1 MTNAENHPD
10 RGAAPLAAPPRG
22 NELRVVPLGGLGEIG
37 MNCLALEQ
45 ADGIL
50 VIDCGITF
58 PDDDVGIDTY
68 HPDFSYLAS
77 RRERIAGVFLTHGHE
92 DHVGALPYLLGQM
105 KVPVWGPPHALAV
118 AKHRLSERNL
128 DPARFD
134 FITISPRISY
144 DVGPFAVEPIRVSH
158 SITDA
163 TALAVRT
170 RAGTVI
176 HTGDFRFDPAP
187 PDGEPTDEARLG
199 ELGRGGV
206 RLLLSDSTNVD
217 SLGPHA
223 SETEVGEKLEELI
236 GGASGRVVVGMF
248 ASNVQRLR
256 MIGDLCRRVGRKL
269 CLFGR
274 SIELQVKWSHEIG
287 RLNWPSD
294 LVIPKDDAA
303 GLPPRKLLVLAGGTQ
318 AETGSSM
325 TRLASRTHPFL
336 TLTPEDVIVFSS
348 RIIPGNDRPVFGM
361 IADFLRQ
368 GVTVKSWITDP
379 TVHTSGHA
387 HRAEQKKMLEL
398 VHPRGFIPVHGTRH
412 HLERHAELARSSGVD
427 DVLVIENGDVAEV
440 SDAALSPV
448 GTIGVG
454 RVATWE
460 GMPIP
465 SSVLKERRSLARG
478 GLVSIALVVDAKGT
492 VLAPPSVQ
500 ARGVM
505 AEEGEPGTLR
515 FVALEIA
522 RALENGAPAE
532 ESTIG
537 ELARL
542 AARRAIEAKTGKKPL
557 CLVSVTRLER

>member
-1 MTNAENHPD
+1 MTNAENHPGQ
-10 RGAAPLAAPPRG
+10 GASPLAAPPRG
-22 NELRVVPLGGLGEIG
+22 SEVRVVPLGGLGEIG

-45 ADGIL
+45 ADGI
-50 VIDCGITF
+50 VIIDCGITF

-68 HPDFSYLAS
+68 HPDFSYLAA

-92 DHVGALPYLLGQM
+92 DHVGALPYLLGQI

-118 AKHRLSERNL
+118 AKHRLSERDL
-128 DPARFD
+128 DPTRFD

-144 DVGPFAVEPIRVSH
+144 DVGPFAVEPVRVAH

-176 HTGDFRFDPAP
+176 HTGDFRFDPEP
-187 PDGEPTDEARLG
+187 PDGELTDEARLA

-223 SETEVGEKLEELI
+223 SEMQVGEKLEELI
-236 GGASGRVVVGMF
+236 AGASARVVVGMF

-256 MIGDLCRRVGRKL
+256 TIGDLCRRVGRKL

-274 SIELQVKWSHEIG
+274 SIELQVKWAHEIG

-294 LVIPKDDAA
+294 LVIAKDEAA
-303 GLPPRKLLVLAGGTQ
+303 SLTPRKLLVLAGGTQ
-318 AETGSSM
+318 AEMGSSM
-325 TRLASRTHPFL
+325 TRLATRTHPYL
-336 TLTPEDVIVFSS
+336 TLTSDDVVVLSS

-361 IADFLRQ
+361 MADFLRQ

-379 TVHTSGHA
+379 AVHTSGHA
-387 HRAEQKKMLEL
+387 HRAEQAKMLEL
-398 VHPRGFIPVHGTRH
+398 TRPRGFIPVHGTRH
-412 HLERHAELARSSGVD
+412 HLERHAELARSCGVGE
-427 DVLVIENGDVAEV
+427 VLVIENGNVAEV
-440 SDAALSPV
+440 SDTALAPV
-448 GTIGVG
+448 GSIGVG

-460 GMPIP
+460 GMPIAA
-465 SSVLKERRSLARG
+465 SVLRERRSLARG
-478 GLVSIALVVDAKGT
+478 GVLSIALVVDGKGR
-492 VLAPPSVQ
+492 VLSPPSVQ
-500 ARGVM
+500 ARGVI

-522 RALENGAPAE
+522 KALENAAPSE
-532 ESTIG
+532 EAAIG
-537 ELARL
+537 DVARL

-557 CLVSVTRLER
+557 CLVGVTRLER

>member
-1 MTNAENHPD
+1 MTQAENHPD
-10 RGAAPLAAPPRG
+10 LGAPPSG
-22 NELRVVPLGGLGEIG
+22 TELRVVPLGGLGEIG

-50 VIDCGITF
+50 IVDCGITF

-68 HPDFSYLAS
+68 HPDLSYLTA
-77 RRERIAGVFLTHGHE
+77 RRGRVSGVFLTHGHE
-92 DHVGALPYLLGQM
+92 DHVGALPYLLAQI

-118 AKHRLSERNL
+118 AKHRLNERDI
-128 DPARFD
+128 DPRQFD

-144 DVGPFAVEPIRVSH
+144 DVGPFAVEPIRVAH

-170 RAGTVI
+170 RAGMVV

-187 PDGEPTDEARLG
+187 PDGETTDEARLA
-199 ELGRGGV
+199 ELGQGGV
-206 RLLLSDSTNVD
+206 RLLLSDSTNID

-223 SETEVGEKLEELI
+223 SETEVGEKLEQLI
-236 GGASGRVVVGMF
+236 REASARVVVGMF

-274 SIELQVKWSHEIG
+274 SIELQVKWAHEIG

-294 LVIPKDDAA
+294 LVIPKDEAA
-303 GLPPRKLLVLAGGTQ
+303 SLSPRKLLVLAGGTQ
-318 AETGSSM
+318 AESGSSM
-325 TRLASRTHPFL
+325 TRLATRTHPFL
-336 TLTPEDVIVFSS
+336 TLTPSDVVVFSS
-348 RIIPGNDRPVFGM
+348 RIIPGNDRPVFAM
-361 IADFLRQ
+361 MADFLRQ

-387 HRAEQKKMLEL
+387 HRAEQTKMLEL

-412 HLERHAELARSSGVD
+412 HLERHAELARKNGVS
-427 DVLVIENGDVAEV
+427 DVLVIENGEVAAV
-440 SDAALSPV
+440 GDAGLSPAGKV
-448 GTIGVG
+448 AAG

-460 GMPIP
+460 GMPIA
-465 SSVLKERRSLARG
+465 SSVLKERRSLGRAG
-478 GLVSIALVVDAKGT
+478 VISIALVVDRKGQ
-492 VLAPPSVQ
+492 VMAPPSVQ
-500 ARGVM
+500 ARGVI
-505 AEEGEPGTLR
+505 ADEAQPNTLR
-515 FVALEIA
+515 FAALEIA
-522 RALENGAPAE
+522 KALENASSADDGTMA
-532 ESTIG
+532 

-542 AARRAIEAKTGKKPL
+542 AARRAIETKTGKKPL
-557 CLVSVTRLER
+557 CLVNVTRLER

>member
-1 MTNAENHPD
+1 
-10 RGAAPLAAPPRG
+10 
-22 NELRVVPLGGLGEIG
+22 VVPLGGLGEIG

-50 VIDCGITF
+50 IIDCGITF

-68 HPDFSYLAS
+68 HPDFSYLAV
-77 RRERIAGVFLTHGHE
+77 RRDRISGVFLTHGHE
-92 DHVGALPYLLGQM
+92 DHVGALPYLLGQF
-105 KVPVWGPPHALAV
+105 KLPVWGPPHALAV
-118 AKHRLSERNL
+118 ARHRLVERDL
-128 DPARFD
+128 DPGRFD
-134 FITISPRISY
+134 FITASPRISY
-144 DVGPFAVEPIRVSH
+144 DVGPFSVEPIRVAH

-176 HTGDFRFDPAP
+176 HTGDFRFDATP
-187 PDGEPTDEARLG
+187 PDGETTDEARFA
-199 ELGRGGV
+199 ELGGAGV

-223 SETEVGEKLEELI
+223 SEQEVGEKLEELI
-236 GGASGRVVVGMF
+236 AEATGRVVVGMF

-256 MIGDLCRRVGRKL
+256 MIGNLSRRVGRKL
-269 CLFGR
+269 CIFGR
-274 SIELQVKWSHEIG
+274 SLELQVKWAHEIG

-303 GLPPRKLLVLAGGTQ
+303 ALSPRRLLVLAGGTQ

-325 TRLASRTHPFL
+325 TRLATRTHPYL
-336 TLTPEDVIVFSS
+336 TLTSDDVVVLSS

-361 IADFLRQ
+361 MADFLRQ

-379 TVHTSGHA
+379 KVHTSGHA
-387 HRAEQKKMLEL
+387 HRAEQAKMLEL

-412 HLERHAELARSSGVD
+412 HLERHAELARASGVGE
-427 DVLVIENGDVAEV
+427 VLVIENGDVAEV
-440 SDAALSPV
+440 SETALSQS
-448 GTIGVG
+448 GTIDAG

-460 GMPIP
+460 GMPIAG
-465 SSVLKERRSLARG
+465 SVIKERRSLARAG
-478 GLVSIALVVDAKGT
+478 VVSIALVVDRKGK
-492 VLAPPSVQ
+492 VMSAPSVQ
-500 ARGVM
+500 SRGVM
-505 AEEGEPGTLR
+505 ADEGEPGTLR

-522 RALENGAPAE
+522 KALDNGAPKDDGAL
-532 ESTIG
+532 G
-537 ELARL
+537 EVARL

-557 CLVSVTRLER
+557 CMVSVTRLER